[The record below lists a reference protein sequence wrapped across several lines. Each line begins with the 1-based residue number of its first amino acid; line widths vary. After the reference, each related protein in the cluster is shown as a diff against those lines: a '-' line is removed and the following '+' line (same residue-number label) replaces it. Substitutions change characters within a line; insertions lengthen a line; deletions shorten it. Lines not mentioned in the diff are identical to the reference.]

1 MKIRRLDAAPH
12 QLHAVLV
19 AEPDR
24 HLPPILRPLAERS
37 DPQARDAEP
46 VLVGIEAAQRLTE
59 AFAHRIEAVRA
70 HRLLRADRPIGDRNL
85 PHGWRRHRR
94 RGAPPRA
101 ARPRTDGRCRRC
113 WWAGPLPSWSAP

>member
-70 HRLLRADRPIGDRNL
+70 HRLLRADRPIAAIETYHMVGGGIDDAA
-85 PHGWRRHRR
+85 H
-94 RGAPPRA
+94 PRA
-101 ARPRTDGRCRRC
+101 PRG
-113 WWAGPLPSWSAP
+113 L